1 MPRPIWARLFFKGGY
16 IMDRLT
22 DARLIT
28 GYILK
33 IRKGGKRVDWLLDC
47 YPWGQP
53 PGTACAV
60 YDLIAG
66 QELPPVPC
74 AVIVELLTQH
84 GLSEYD
90 FEPPLELEKEDLQG
104 RGVIV

>member
-1 MPRPIWARLFFKGGY
+1 MGAAILLWGY

-33 IRKGGKRVDWLLDC
+33 IRKGEKRVDWLLDC

-60 YDLIAG
+60 YDLMAG
-66 QELPPVPC
+66 RELPPVPC

-84 GLSEYD
+84 ELSEYD
-90 FEPPLELEKEDLQG
+90 FEPPLELEKDDLQG

>member
-1 MPRPIWARLFFKGGY
+1 MPRPYRARLFFKGGY

-53 PGTACAV
+53 PGTVCAV
-60 YDLIAG
+60 YDLTEG
-66 QELPPVPC
+66 RELPPLEC
-74 AVIVELLTQH
+74 SAIADLLTQH
-84 GLSEYD
+84 GLTEYD
-90 FEPPLELEKEDLQG
+90 FEPPLELEKDDLHG

>member
-1 MPRPIWARLFFKGGY
+1 
-16 IMDRLT
+16 MDRLT

-28 GYILK
+28 GYILR
-33 IRKGGKRVDWLLDC
+33 IRNGKKRIEWLLDC

-53 PGTACAV
+53 TGTVCVV

-66 QELPPVPC
+66 LELPPLEC
-74 AVIVELLTQH
+74 SAIADLLTQH
-84 GLSEYD
+84 GLTEYD
-90 FEPPLELEKEDLQG
+90 FEPPLELEKDDLNG

>member
-1 MPRPIWARLFFKGGY
+1 MGIPAS
-16 IMDRLT
+16 MQSS
-22 DARLIT
+22 AAV
-28 GYILK
+28 IL
-33 IRKGGKRVDWLLDC
+33 V
-47 YPWGQP
+47 
-53 PGTACAV
+53 AM
-60 YDLIAG
+60 
-66 QELPPVPC
+66 PPVPC

>member
-1 MPRPIWARLFFKGGY
+1 MGAAILLGGY

-22 DARLIT
+22 DTRLIT

-66 QELPPVPC
+66 RELPPVPC

-84 GLSEYD
+84 GLSEFD